1 MTALCLSTVL
11 RNLGWTAI
19 LVGLCMSEFGGLVA
33 FGQIVAIAGLMS
45 LGGSVA
51 AYYIYWDNG
60 E

>member
-1 MTALCLSTVL
+1 MTALSLSVVL
-11 RNLGWTAI
+11 RNLGWTAM

-33 FGQIVAIAGLMS
+33 LGQIAAIAGLMA

-51 AYYIYWDNG
+51 AYYIYWENG